1 MLTRRRPH
9 GAGHIANSLA
19 DRARTSNAADRSQ
32 SMPAA
37 MLGRWATRLSP
48 CSCWTVGCSRAACE
62 LRGADVAATC
72 HVTMTSPPESRPF
85 ASPSPSIPD
94 PRTGHGGGPP
104 SGRWRSAG
112 HHDARVATLL
122 FTRNRV
128 GLGRRVGRSDAGS
141 SSDGGETL
149 RRFASEAD
157 RLRGQ
162 TPRRSAADAESVSVG
177 PLRRSASAPFRLAS
191 AAGRG
196 APPLSLS
203 VEPRRAPRSRLLGQR
218 RRREAG
224 GMLA

>member
-1 MLTRRRPH
+1 LETHVLTRRRPH

-37 MLGRWATRLSP
+37 MLGRWATRSSP

-112 HHDARVATLL
+112 HHDARVATLS
-122 FTRNRV
+122 FTRT
-128 GLGRRVGRSDAGS
+128 GCCYGHLPEGS
-141 SSDGGETL
+141 TAVHVLYCALS
-149 RRFASEAD
+149 
-157 RLRGQ
+157 
-162 TPRRSAADAESVSVG
+162 PSAVCM
-177 PLRRSASAPFRLAS
+177 RI
-191 AAGRG
+191 
-196 APPLSLS
+196 
-203 VEPRRAPRSRLLGQR
+203 
-218 RRREAG
+218 
-224 GMLA
+224 